1 MQASVVQ
8 EPSAHSSAFCVE
20 AAPCVVAAFAFAA
33 SAAGW
38 TFTTVV
44 CGVAASALLATDA
57 ELDEG
62 LYAAAAICASCTN
75 AVV

>member
-1 MQASVVQ
+1 MQAPVVQ
-8 EPSAHSSAFCVE
+8 DPSAQLSDFC
-20 AAPCVVAAFAFAA
+20 AVASVAVAVAV

-57 ELDEG
+57 PLAEG
-62 LYAAAAICASCTN
+62 LYAAAAICII
-75 AVV
+75 